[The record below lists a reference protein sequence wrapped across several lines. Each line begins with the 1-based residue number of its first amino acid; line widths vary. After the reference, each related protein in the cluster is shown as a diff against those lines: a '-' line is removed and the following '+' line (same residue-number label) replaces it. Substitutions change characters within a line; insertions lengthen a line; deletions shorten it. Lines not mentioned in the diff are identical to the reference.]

1 MQLNESTYETIFLLY
16 IDNELSPKERLEV
29 ETFIADNPS
38 YALEMEA
45 LKATLLHPENVQYA
59 FKENLKQHAD
69 ETSLEELKENWEE
82 DWEEDSKATYTSIL
96 KEDIQKIPGLSTSFK
111 NALKKETISEG
122 ILIKPFNFNQNKFTY
137 AAIAACL
144 MVFIGY
150 QQLTKTS
157 VSNSS
162 AANSQASNSIVSNSL
177 ENNSNQVLVPNV
189 SPITTK
195 ESKESTGSSTTII
208 SNSNK
213 QEVVNNI
220 KSITKTKKETLIL
233 EKLNTSELEIAK
245 TNKNVSIAIAE
256 PTRNNSILNNQA
268 IITKLPSSYNNTM
281 TIDAL
286 VTETSSVDKNT
297 ALITDEKAT
306 TSYELIDTE
315 DPNRTIFIANFEI
328 DGAAFRGITRRVSAL
343 LKRNK
348 SEKEK

>member
-29 ETFIADNPS
+29 EAFIVDNPS

-45 LKATLLHPENVQYA
+45 LKATVISSEQLEYP
-59 FKENLKQHAD
+59 FKENLKQQAA
-69 ETSLEELKENWEE
+69 ETGVEDLEK
-82 DWEEDSKATYTSIL
+82 DWDATYSTIL
-96 KEDIQKIPGLSTSFK
+96 KTNMEEIPGLSTSFK
-111 NALKKETISEG
+111 NGLKKEAAKEG
-122 ILIKPFNFNQNKFTY
+122 IVLKPFGFSQQKFTY

-150 QQLTKTS
+150 QQLTKTP

-162 AANSQASNSIVSNSL
+162 VSNSIVSNSL
-177 ENNSNQVLVPNV
+177 TNKSNKVLVPNI
-189 SPITTK
+189 ST
-195 ESKESTGSSTTII
+195 ESTKSDATVI

-213 QEVVNNI
+213 QELVNII
-220 KSITKTKKETLIL
+220 KPITKTKKEILIQ

-245 TNKNVSIAIAE
+245 TNKNISIAIAE

-268 IITKLPSSYNNTM
+268 IITKLPSSYNNPM

-286 VTETSSVDKNT
+286 ATETSSVDKNT
-297 ALITDEKAT
+297 DLIRDEKAT

-315 DPNRTIFIANFEI
+315 DPNRAIFIANFEI

>member
-29 ETFIADNPS
+29 EAFIVDNPS

-45 LKATLLHPENVQYA
+45 LKATVISSEQLEYP
-59 FKENLKQHAD
+59 FKENLKNQAA
-69 ETSLEELKENWEE
+69 ETGVEDLEK
-82 DWEEDSKATYTSIL
+82 DWDATYSTIL
-96 KEDIQKIPGLSTSFK
+96 KTNIEEIPGLSTPFK
-111 NALKKETISEG
+111 NGLKKEAAKEG
-122 ILIKPFNFNQNKFTY
+122 IVLKPFGFSQQKFTY

-150 QQLTKTS
+150 QQLTKTP

-162 AANSQASNSIVSNSL
+162 VSNSIVSNSL
-177 ENNSNQVLVPNV
+177 ANKSNKVLVPNI
-189 SPITTK
+189 ST
-195 ESKESTGSSTTII
+195 ESTKSDATVI

-213 QEVVNNI
+213 QELVNNI
-220 KSITKTKKETLIL
+220 KPITKTKKEILIQ
-233 EKLNTSELEIAK
+233 EKLNTSELEITK

-268 IITKLPSSYNNTM
+268 IITKLPSSYNNPM

-286 VTETSSVDKNT
+286 ATGTSSVDKNT
-297 ALITDEKAT
+297 DLIRDEKAT

-315 DPNRTIFIANFEI
+315 DPNRAIFIANFEI